1 MASKEGLKKVNDR
14 LYIAKYGK
22 GNAVAIEFTRDGST
36 AIDAIDY
43 NGSGKNLKSLTK
55 EYFKR
60 GKSDNRLLEMH
71 KLATESPNKWQL
83 IETRGSFIAGGGIKI
98 FKRTIENNREVLVPD
113 ISNEAWD
120 SFYEKLELDDYWE
133 AAAMQCS
140 FGAELNVKLTLS
152 SEGKEIKS
160 ARLEVIDN
168 NDIRAV
174 VPKSGKRIEQFLLSD
189 EFGYKKSVKVEDCDE
204 LPAFD
209 PTDPTKF
216 PVSIIHI
223 VVKKPGQKVYGLP
236 NWWGTEHWT
245 RVANDVPSYYEAA
258 FKNGFFV
265 THHVQFPDD
274 YFDQENVEDDTEKAK
289 LKETVLDEITETL
302 SSIEEANKIIVTFS
316 KIAADGRSSL
326 KEVKIEPLENP
337 IKDEAFIKMFEAAN
351 LVQASGHGVPGKLA
365 GVQLGSDMGSSGK
378 EIAAEAAYMQDF
390 LTVFDRAR
398 LVKPVWI
405 AAKIDGIDLKG
416 KKIAIDR
423 IDSYVQG
430 STAKD
435 DVSHPN
441 N

>member
-1 MASKEGLKKVNDR
+1 MASKEGLKKVNDK

-22 GNAVAIEFTRDGST
+22 AGNAVAIDFTRDGSK
-36 AIDAIDY
+36 AIEAIEY
-43 NGSGKNLKSLTK
+43 AEGNGKGKVSKD
-55 EYFKR
+55 YFKR
-60 GKSDNRLLEMH
+60 GKNDNRLLEMH

-98 FKRTIENNREVLVPD
+98 FNRTIENNREVLVPD
-113 ISNEAWD
+113 IENEKWD
-120 SFYEKLELDDYWE
+120 NFYERLELDEYWE

-140 FGAELNVKLTLS
+140 FGAELNVKLTLNS
-152 SEGKEIKS
+152 DDENGKAAS
-160 ARLEVIDN
+160 LQVIDN

-174 VPKSGKRIEQFLLSD
+174 VPESGKRIEMFLLSD
-189 EFGYKKSVKVEDCDE
+189 QFGYSKSLKVEDCDDI
-204 LPAFD
+204 PAFD
-209 PTDPTKF
+209 PTNPTKF
-216 PVSIIHI
+216 PVSIIHLAA
-223 VVKKPGQKVYGLP
+223 KKPGQKVYGLA

-245 RVANDVPSYYEAA
+245 RVANDVPTYYEAA
-258 FKNGFFV
+258 FQNGFFV

-274 YFDQENVEDDTEKAK
+274 YFDRDGLDDETEIEK
-289 LKETVLDEITETL
+289 LKERTLDEITDTL

-316 KIAADGRSSL
+316 KIAADGKSSL
-326 KEVKIEPLENP
+326 KEVKIEPLPSP

-405 AAKIDGIDLKG
+405 AAKIDGIELKG

>member
-1 MASKEGLKKVNDR
+1 MASKSELKKVNDR

-36 AIDAIDY
+36 AIEAIDY
-43 NGSGKNLKSLTK
+43 AEGNGKAKVSKD
-55 EYFKR
+55 YFKR

-98 FKRTIENNREVLVPD
+98 FKRVIENNREVLVPE
-113 ISNEAWD
+113 IQNESWD
-120 SFYEKLELDDYWE
+120 NFYEKLELDDYWE
-133 AAAMQCS
+133 AAAMQSS
-140 FGAELNVKLTLS
+140 FGAELNVKLTLR
-152 SEGKEIKS
+152 SEDENGKVAS
-160 ARLEVIDN
+160 LQVIDN

-174 VPKSGKRIEQFLLSD
+174 VPNSGKRIEEFLLSD
-189 EFGYKKSVKVEDCDE
+189 EFGYKKSVKIEDCDT

-209 PTDPTKF
+209 PNEPTKY

-223 VVKKPGQKVYGLP
+223 AAKKPGQKVYGLA
-236 NWWGTEHWT
+236 NWWGTDRWT
-245 RVANDVPSYYEAA
+245 SVANEVPTYYEAA

-274 YFDQENVEDDTEKAK
+274 YFDQENLEDDTAKAK
-289 LKETVLDEITETL
+289 LKESVLDEITETL
-302 SSIEEANKIIVTFS
+302 SGIEEANKIIVTFS
-316 KIAADGRSSL
+316 KIAADGRSAL
-326 KEVKIEPLENP
+326 KEVKIEPLKNP
-337 IKDEAFIKMFEAAN
+337 IKDEAYIKMFMAAN

-398 LVKPVWI
+398 LVKPVWY